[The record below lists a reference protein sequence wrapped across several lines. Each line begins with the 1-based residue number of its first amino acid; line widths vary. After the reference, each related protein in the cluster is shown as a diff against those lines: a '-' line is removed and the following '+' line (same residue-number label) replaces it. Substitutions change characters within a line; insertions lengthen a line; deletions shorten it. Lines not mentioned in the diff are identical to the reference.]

1 MKVKELDLRHAPAG
15 CASHPII
22 VLSNMMPS
30 IASEGVDE
38 IRIVFR
44 EEDIPEDALKLF
56 LSKYNYFV
64 ENVEKTSEGILRAVA
79 RKRG

>member
-1 MKVKELDLRHAPAG
+1 M
-15 CASHPII
+15 I
-22 VLSNMMPS
+22 PS

-44 EEDIPEDALKLF
+44 EEDIPEGALKLF
-56 LSKYNYFV
+56 LSKYSYFV
-64 ENVEKTSEGILRAVA
+64 EEVEKVGEGVLLAVA

>member
-1 MKVKELDLRHAPAG
+1 VKVKELDLRSVRIS
-15 CASHPII
+15 CSSHPII
-22 VLSNMMPS
+22 VLSNVIPS

-44 EEDIPEDALKLF
+44 EEDIPEGALKLF
-56 LSKYNYFV
+56 LSKYSYFV
-64 ENVEKTSEGILRAVA
+64 EEVEKVGEGVLLAVA

>member
-1 MKVKELDLRHAPAG
+1 
-15 CASHPII
+15 
-22 VLSNMMPS
+22 MMPS

>member
-1 MKVKELDLRHAPAG
+1 VKVKELDLRHASAG

-22 VLSNMMPS
+22 MLSSMMSS

-44 EEDIPEDALKLF
+44 EEDIPKDALKLF

-64 ENVEKTSEGILRAVA
+64 ENFEKISEGTLRVVA
-79 RKRG
+79 RKRD